1 VKCAEIMRK
10 MDACLLEEMEFR
22 EITEIEKHLLHC
34 QDCRSYKNSL
44 TKETQL
50 FKQAIS
56 ASPLPDQF
64 VDTIMGQLED
74 VSIEP
79 KQGVPSSDLAASQ
92 PRPVP
97 TRSRKNLRWK
107 AITGYASAILL
118 LSGVA
123 GMYVSPTFAAYVSSF
138 VSRVSGDLGLKFAAE
153 NGYNTAVN
161 QTVSDQG
168 YTLRVKDIVADSAR
182 LVITYTLED
191 ASGNP
196 LDDQYLHYF
205 DGSKIYLADKAG
217 NVLSELP
224 EDHELGPGY
233 GDITFVL
240 DEWPKDEDIVVHFDV
255 HEIGVRDP
263 KPVNFALQIPVNI
276 AESKKAATTIPVQYV
291 FTSPQ
296 GIRFSF
302 DQVMYAPS
310 ATRFE
315 ITTSVTDEAYERERQ
330 LVREME
336 GDDADFTMDDS
347 YRFSYRIVNQ
357 TGEVVAASERGEKNS
372 GRTLYFSPTYPNGE
386 NVKTGTIQWK
396 TAIIP
401 GEPSETLTFILD
413 EIEKEERADFA
424 ISIRPDALLQSPV
437 TKTNEETGDTY
448 TIKGLKKGIYPG
460 TNEEIWVMT
469 IEGNLKIWDM
479 PSWILSDGTGNRYEV
494 TPDYTTMTVRHTKEG
509 EILKQDLFIKEMAT
523 PPEELSLKLKTYKK
537 RYTNIDWKV
546 PIPPQK

>member
-1 VKCAEIMRK
+1 MKCAEMMRK
-10 MDACLLEEMEFR
+10 MDAWLLEEMDFR

-34 QDCRSYKNSL
+34 QDCRSYKNNL
-44 TKETQL
+44 IKETQL
-50 FKQAIS
+50 LKQAIS

-79 KQGVPSSDLAASQ
+79 KQAVPSSDLAASQ
-92 PRPVP
+92 PPPVP
-97 TRSRKNLRWK
+97 TRSRKNMRWK

-153 NGYNTAVN
+153 NGFNTAVN
-161 QTVSDQG
+161 QSVSDQG

-205 DGSKIYLADKAG
+205 DDSKIYLADKAG

-224 EDHELGPGY
+224 EDHELGQGY

-263 KPVNFALQIPVNI
+263 KPVNFELQIPVNI
-276 AESKKAATTIPVQYV
+276 AESKQAATTIPVQNV

-315 ITTSVTDEAYERERQ
+315 ITTSVTDESYERERQ
-330 LVREME
+330 LVHEME

-357 TGEVVAASERGEKNS
+357 AGEVIAASERGEVNS
-372 GRTLYFSPTYPNGE
+372 GRTLYFSPTYPKGE

-424 ISIRPDALLQSPV
+424 ISIRPDTLLQSPIS
-437 TKTNEETGDTY
+437 KTNEETGDTY

-460 TNEEIWVMT
+460 TDEEIWVMT

-479 PSWILSDGTGNRYEV
+479 PSWILSDGTGKRYEV

-509 EILKQDLFIKEMAT
+509 EILKQNLFIKGMAS

-537 RYTNIDWKV
+537 RYTNIEWKV
-546 PIPPQK
+546 PIPSQK

>member
-1 VKCAEIMRK
+1 MKCAEVMRK
-10 MDACLLEEMEFR
+10 MDAWLLEEMEFR
-22 EITEIEKHLLHC
+22 EIAEIEKHVLHC
-34 QDCRSYKNSL
+34 QDCRTYKSNL
-44 TKETQL
+44 INETQL
-50 FKQAIS
+50 LKQAVS
-56 ASPLPDQF
+56 ASPLPDEF

-74 VSIEP
+74 VSLEP
-79 KQGVPSSDLAASQ
+79 KQAVPSSDLAAIQ
-92 PRPVP
+92 PPPV
-97 TRSRKNLRWK
+97 TTHARKNLRWK
-107 AITGYASAILL
+107 AIMGYASAILL
-118 LSGVA
+118 LSGVT

-138 VSRVSGDLGLKFAAE
+138 VSRVSGDLGLKLAAE
-153 NGYNTAVN
+153 NGFNTAVN

-191 ASGNP
+191 ANGKP
-196 LDDQYLHYF
+196 LEDQYLSYF

-224 EDHELGPGY
+224 EGHELGPGY

-240 DEWPKDEDIVVHFDV
+240 DEWPKDEDIVVHFDI

-263 KPVNFALQIPVNI
+263 KPVNFSLQIPVNI
-276 AESKKAATTIPVQYV
+276 AESKKAATTIPVQNVY
-291 FTSPQ
+291 TSPQ
-296 GIRFSF
+296 GIQFSF

-310 ATRFE
+310 ATRYE

-336 GDDADFTMDDS
+336 GDEGEFTMDDS

-357 TGEVVAASERGEKNS
+357 AGEVVAASEHGEKNS
-372 GRTLYFSPTYPNGE
+372 GRTLYFSPTYQKGE
-386 NVKTGTIQWK
+386 NVNTGTIQWK

-401 GEPSETLTFILD
+401 GEPTEKLTFILD

-424 ISIRPDALLQSPV
+424 ISIRPDALLQSPI

-448 TIKGLKKGIYPG
+448 TIKGLKKGKRPR
-460 TNEEIWVMT
+460 TDEEIWVMT

-479 PSWILSDGTGNRYEV
+479 PSWILSDGTGKRYEV
-494 TPDYTTMTVRHTKEG
+494 TPDYTTMTVKHTEEG
-509 EILKQDLFIKEMAT
+509 EILKQDLFIKGM
-523 PPEELSLKLKTYKK
+523 PSLPEELSLRLKTYKK

-546 PIPPQK
+546 PIPSQK